1 MTCLRI
7 LHCKHYLNSYTE
19 NCQYD
24 THIESR
30 WLKHSL
36 TGYDLNG
43 NGQLDPEEKAMM
55 LEDRR
60 MRIEDDNAQRD
71 QSRKMIWWV
80 LAGMLG
86 YPFFVIISSYL
97 GLDAASDIL
106 GSMVTIYFPATSLIL
121 GAFFGANAY
130 QAKRD

>member
-1 MTCLRI
+1 M
-7 LHCKHYLNSYTE
+7 
-19 NCQYD
+19 QD
-24 THIESR
+24 
-30 WLKHSL
+30 
-36 TGYDLNG
+36 YDLNG

-86 YPFFVIISSYL
+86 YPFFVIVSSYL
-97 GLDAASDIL
+97 GLNAASDIL
-106 GSMVTIYFPATSLIL
+106 GSMATIYFPATSLIL

-130 QAKRD
+130 QAKKD